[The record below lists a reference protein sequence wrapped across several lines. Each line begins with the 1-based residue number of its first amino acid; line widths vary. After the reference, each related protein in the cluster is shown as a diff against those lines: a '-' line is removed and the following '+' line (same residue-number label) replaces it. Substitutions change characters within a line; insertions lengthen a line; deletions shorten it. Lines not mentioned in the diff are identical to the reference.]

1 MQKGMYL
8 TTPLLIKQVLNKV
21 LFLQVLTLNCM
32 YPLLQKQKEGVCVCV
47 GAGGGAVWVL
57 SVSLPMST
65 TKIKLKKKT
74 TWKTSKV
81 TYKRQFI

>member
-47 GAGGGAVWVL
+47 GDGGGGGLGFVCFT
-57 SVSLPMST
+57 PNE
-65 TKIKLKKKT
+65 
-74 TWKTSKV
+74 
-81 TYKRQFI
+81 YN

>member
-21 LFLQVLTLNCM
+21 LFLQVLTLNCA
-32 YPLLQKQKEGVCVCV
+32 LCFKSKRRVCVFV
-47 GAGGGAVWVL
+47 LGMGAGGAVWVL

-65 TKIKLKKKT
+65 TKIKLKKKPERLQ
-74 TWKTSKV
+74 K
-81 TYKRQFI
+81 

>member
-47 GAGGGAVWVL
+47 GDGGGRSGFCLFHSQWVQL
-57 SVSLPMST
+57 RFS
-65 TKIKLKKKT
+65 
-74 TWKTSKV
+74 
-81 TYKRQFI
+81 